1 MQRWRERK
9 IQKLP
14 SPAMTNVPVRRLVLK
29 LASFS
34 SVLSQNTGVRFGEA
48 LVCHRTTAVL
58 LCLESLWEDMS

>member
-1 MQRWRERK
+1 
-9 IQKLP
+9 
-14 SPAMTNVPVRRLVLK
+14 MTNVPVTRLVLK